1 MREGYFSIITANPH
15 PPVKL
20 FFCPRAQRSVRVIM
34 LSTMKA
40 TQQALLFVALSTAAL
55 NGQTAARLE
64 ITSALGR
71 SFQSQPDDKAVVS
84 EAEKALAADPKNIKL
99 FLKLSQ
105 AQASVWQNREAA
117 ATCRRGLA
125 IDPNNADLLTERG
138 HRELPLRQFTLARD
152 DLKRAVVI
160 DPKQTEAYYHLGLA
174 HYFLGEFSPAADAF
188 LKGRDLVSSQDSVVN
203 FTNWCYAALRRAGRK
218 EEAAKALE
226 KVPLEMKSNAGHTEF
241 YFNLVRFFQ
250 GRKTEAEI
258 LPPAPKDPSDTEA
271 ELIYDT
277 VTYGVGNW
285 HLYNGDRA
293 KAMDYFERVAK
304 GRVWV
309 TWGFIGSEA
318 ELAQRKKTTAG
329 R

>member
-1 MREGYFSIITANPH
+1 MHG
-15 PPVKL
+15 
-20 FFCPRAQRSVRVIM
+20 
-34 LSTMKA
+34 TMKGTRPA
-40 TQQALLFVALSTAAL
+40 VLLVILTAAL
-55 NGQTAARLE
+55 HGQTDSRVEL
-64 ITSALGR
+64 TSPLGR
-71 SFQSQPDDKAVVS
+71 TFHSQPDDKSVVS
-84 EAEKALAADPKNIKL
+84 AAEAALAADPKNVKL

-105 AQASVWQNREAA
+105 AQASVWQDKEAA
-117 ATCRRGLA
+117 ATCTRGLA

-152 DLKRAVVI
+152 DLKRAIAI

-188 LKGRDLVSSQDSVVN
+188 LKGRELAPTQDSVVN
-203 FTNWCYAALRRAGRK
+203 FTNWCYASLRRAGRK
-218 EEAAKALE
+218 EEAAKALQR
-226 KVPLEMKSNAGHTEF
+226 VPLEMKSNGGHTEF

-258 LPPAPKDPSDTEA
+258 LPPAPKDPADTEA

-285 HLYNGDRA
+285 HLYNGDPA
-293 KAMDYFERVAK
+293 KARDYFARVAK

-309 TWGFIGSEA
+309 TWGFIGSET
-318 ELAQRKKTTAG
+318 ELAQGKKTTASVH
-329 R
+329 